1 MNPSPPPSRSR
12 LPLVIMIV
20 VLLSAA
26 GYFGWSYPQR
36 AQQAPPDAQ
45 PALVPSPPPLALPSL
60 ADAPAAL
67 PAIEH
72 PVEPPASDNAALPA
86 LGDSDALLSEGL
98 AVLLGRTNLL
108 GFLQLDGFVR
118 RAVATVDSLPRSQAP
133 SNRWPSSPHRSAFSH
148 NKAATSA

>member
-1 MNPSPPPSRSR
+1 
-12 LPLVIMIV
+12 MIV